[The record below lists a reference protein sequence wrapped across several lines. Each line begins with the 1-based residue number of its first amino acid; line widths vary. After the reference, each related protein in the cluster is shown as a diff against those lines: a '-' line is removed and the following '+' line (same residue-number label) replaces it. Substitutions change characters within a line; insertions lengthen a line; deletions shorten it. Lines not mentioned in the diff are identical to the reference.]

1 MGAVLIEFSTVI
13 GSQDKVASEIEP
25 GRIVEL
31 DTVGARSQLLF
42 SAVPVTASRDPGS
55 GNFLP
60 LAISAIPTEF
70 VRPHVFTPVT
80 NALLFCLLLLLKI
93 TSFFFSFF
101 FFSFFFFFFSSSLFF
116 FFFFFLF

>member
-60 LAISAIPTEF
+60 LAISPIPRDIHERFQAGGLIRLTVIAIAGVVVLKLALEIAPLVIRFPPVIEIQ
-70 VRPHVFTPVT
+70 VFRK
-80 NALLFCLLLLLKI
+80 NGKG
-93 TSFFFSFF
+93 
-101 FFSFFFFFFSSSLFF
+101 
-116 FFFFFLF
+116 